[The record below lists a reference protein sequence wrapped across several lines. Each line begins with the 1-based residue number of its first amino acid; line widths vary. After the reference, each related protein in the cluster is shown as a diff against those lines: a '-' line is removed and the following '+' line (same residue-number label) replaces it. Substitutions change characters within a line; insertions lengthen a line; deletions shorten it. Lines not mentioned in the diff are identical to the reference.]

1 MANLT
6 EALRLKLQTTLGTVH
21 CVRLTFFILTHKS
34 VLQET
39 LLS

>member
-6 EALRLKLQTTLGTVH
+6 EILRLKLQTTLETVH
-21 CVRLTFFILTHKS
+21 CVRFFFPFLTRKS
-34 VLQET
+34 VPQEK